1 MTSSFKVTNKSIKC
15 CNYYLKVQC
24 KGWGRFDQISYFRLE
39 IPLRTTVHFSL
50 FYSLFPCPVSPLLFI
65 LLSYLYLPITFFF
78 FLCFL
83 MSIPIILGIF
93 LLHCFP
99 QYLSVSLA
107 FFSVSLL
114 SLSTLSL
121 LTIYSFPHLDQSLCR
136 NQVDIFKRCYIFKI

>member
-93 LLHCFP
+93 LPPLFPPVPFCISCF
-99 QYLSVSLA
+99 LFCFSTVS
-107 FFSVSLL
+107 FYFISFNNILL
-114 SLSTLSL
+114 SPFRPV
-121 LTIYSFPHLDQSLCR
+121 IM
-136 NQVDIFKRCYIFKI
+136 